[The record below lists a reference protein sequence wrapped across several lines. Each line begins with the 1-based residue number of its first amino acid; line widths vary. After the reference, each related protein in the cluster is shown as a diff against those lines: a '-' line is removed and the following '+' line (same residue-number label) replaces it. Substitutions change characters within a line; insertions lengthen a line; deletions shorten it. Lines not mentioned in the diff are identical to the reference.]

1 MAYKASILDGY
12 IIGIGK
18 NNNDTGGI
26 TKEQYEEIDSILKN
40 APTAPTGY
48 KYKLRAD
55 NLEWELVEL
64 PPQPEPD
71 PDPEEALAILLGEE
85 EA

>member
-26 TKEQYEEIDSILKN
+26 TKEQYEEIDSILQN
-40 APTAPTGY
+40 APSAPTGY

-71 PDPEEALAILLGEE
+71 PDTEEALAILLGGL
-85 EA
+85 A

>member
-26 TKEQYEEIDSILKN
+26 TKEQYEEIDSIS
-40 APTAPTGY
+40 
-48 KYKLRAD
+48 
-55 NLEWELVEL
+55 ELL
-64 PPQPEPD
+64 F
-71 PDPEEALAILLGEE
+71 LLSLFLYEID
-85 EA
+85 